1 MTTVFQ
7 FSSSATL
14 EQLTGRK
21 AFNLDDLLGIVKTCS
36 DSSIFY
42 HTFSAFLKMRQAQI
56 PFNSDFAI
64 WVAQQLNEA
73 GLAERLRAIDLT
85 EQVTI
90 QSLRSN
96 LIRIIEAYKEEKP
109 KSCSKTADEP
119 FYLYDVM
126 RIVYL
131 TDKFAYDL
139 KSLRDLLKGISI
151 YSIYFHFIESR
162 LYARRRTDDL
172 SIWIETELNLPALAK
187 RIRRIDITVYTI
199 EGMRSKLVEV
209 INAHLSEETTVSP
222 GSKVARP

>member
-73 GLAERLRAIDLT
+73 GLAERLRAVDLT

-96 LIRIIEAYKEEKP
+96 LIQIIEAYKEEKP
-109 KSCSKTADEP
+109 KSFSKTADEP

-126 RIVYL
+126 RMVYL

-139 KSLRDLLKGISI
+139 ASLSDVLKGISI

-199 EGMRSKLVEV
+199 EGLRSKLVEV
-209 INAHLSEETTVSP
+209 INAHLSGQTTAIS
-222 GSKVARP
+222 G

>member
-73 GLAERLRAIDLT
+73 GLAERLRAVDLT

-96 LIRIIEAYKEEKP
+96 LIQIIEAYKEEKP
-109 KSCSKTADEP
+109 KSFSKTADEP

-126 RIVYL
+126 RMVYL

-139 KSLRDLLKGISI
+139 ASLRDVLKGISI

-209 INAHLSEETTVSP
+209 INAHLSRQTSAIS
-222 GSKVARP
+222 G

>member
-21 AFNLDDLLGIVKTCS
+21 AFNLDDLLGIVKSCS

-73 GLAERLRAIDLT
+73 GLAERLRAVDLT

-96 LIRIIEAYKEEKP
+96 LIQIIEAYKEEKP
-109 KSCSKTADEP
+109 KSFSKTADEP

-126 RIVYL
+126 RMVYL

-139 KSLRDLLKGISI
+139 ESLRDVLKGISI

-172 SIWIETELNLPALAK
+172 SIWMETELNLPALAK

-199 EGMRSKLVEV
+199 EGLRSKLVEV
-209 INAHLSEETTVSP
+209 INAHLSGQTTAIS
-222 GSKVARP
+222 G

>member
-21 AFNLDDLLGIVKTCS
+21 AFNLDDLLGIMKTCS

-42 HTFSAFLKMRQAQI
+42 HTFSAFRKMRQAQI

-73 GLAERLRAIDLT
+73 GLAERLRAVDLT

-90 QSLRSN
+90 QSLRFN
-96 LIRIIEAYKEEKP
+96 LIQIIEAYKVEKP
-109 KSCSKTADEP
+109 NSFSKTADEP

-126 RIVYL
+126 RMVYL

-139 KSLRDLLKGISI
+139 ESLRDVLKGISI
-151 YSIYFHFIESR
+151 YSIYYHFIESR

-172 SIWIETELNLPALAK
+172 TIWIETELNLPALAN
-187 RIRRIDITVYTI
+187 RIRRIDITVYTM
-199 EGMRSKLVEV
+199 EGLRSKLLEL
-209 INAHLSEETTVSP
+209 INAHLSVQTS
-222 GSKVARP
+222 AI

>member
-7 FSSSATL
+7 FSSSASL

-21 AFNLDDLLGIVKTCS
+21 AFSLDELLDMVKTCS

-42 HTFSAFLKMRQAQI
+42 HTFSAFLKMREAQI

-64 WVAQQLNEA
+64 WVAHQLNEA
-73 GLAERLRAIDLT
+73 GLAERLRALDLT
-85 EQVTI
+85 EHTTI
-90 QSLRSN
+90 QSLRFN
-96 LIRIIEAYKEEKP
+96 LVRIIEAYKEEKP
-109 KSCSKTADEP
+109 RSFSKTADEP

-139 KSLRDLLKGISI
+139 KSLRDLLKEISI

-162 LYARRRTDDL
+162 IHARRQSDDL
-172 SIWIETELNLPALAK
+172 SFWIEDALKLPELAK
-187 RIRRIDITVYTI
+187 RIKRIDISVYTI
-199 EGMRSKLVEV
+199 EGLRSKIVEV
-209 INAHLSEETTVSP
+209 INAYLSAQAEAQT
-222 GSKVARP
+222 R

>member
-7 FSSSATL
+7 FSSSASL
-14 EQLTGRK
+14 EQLTGQK
-21 AFNLDDLLGIVKTCS
+21 AFNLVELLDMVKTCS

-42 HTFSAFLKMRQAQI
+42 HTFSAFLKMREAQI

-85 EQVTI
+85 EQVDI
-90 QSLRSN
+90 QGLRSR
-96 LIRIIEAYKEEKP
+96 LIRIIESYKEEKP
-109 KSCSKTADEP
+109 KAFTKTADEP

-139 KSLRDLLKGISI
+139 ASLKDILEGLSI

-162 LYARRRTDDL
+162 LYARRRSDDL
-172 SIWIETELNLPALAK
+172 SFWIEDALELPEPAK

-199 EGMRSKLVEV
+199 EGLRSKLVAV
-209 INAHLSEETTVSP
+209 LNDHLSRPTT
-222 GSKVARP
+222 GGTR

>member
-7 FSSSATL
+7 FSSSASL
-14 EQLTGRK
+14 EQLTGRQ
-21 AFNLDDLLGIVKTCS
+21 AFNLEELLDMVETCS

-42 HTFSAFLKMRQAQI
+42 HTFSAFLKMREAQI

-73 GLAERLRAIDLT
+73 GLAERLSAVDLT

-96 LIRIIEAYKEEKP
+96 LIQSIEAYRKEKP
-109 KSCSKTADEP
+109 KSFSKPADEP
-119 FYLYDVM
+119 FYLYDVV

-139 KSLRDLLKGISI
+139 ESLRDILKGISI

-162 LYARRRTDDL
+162 LDARRRTDDL
-172 SIWIETELNLPALAK
+172 SFWIETELNLPALAK
-187 RIRRIDITVYTI
+187 RIRRIDMTVYTI
-199 EGMRSKLVEV
+199 EGLRSKLVEV
-209 INAHLSEETTVSP
+209 LNAHLSGQTSAIP
-222 GSKVARP
+222 A

>member
-7 FSSSATL
+7 FSSSASL

-21 AFNLDDLLGIVKTCS
+21 AFNLGELLDMVKTCS

-42 HTFSAFLKMRQAQI
+42 HTFSAFLKMREAQI

-64 WVAQQLNEA
+64 WVAHQLNEA
-73 GLAERLRAIDLT
+73 GLAERLRAVDLT
-85 EQVTI
+85 EQITI
-90 QSLRSN
+90 QDLRFN
-96 LIRIIEAYKEEKP
+96 LIQMIETYKEEKP
-109 KSCSKTADEP
+109 KSFSKTADDP

-126 RIVYL
+126 QMVYL

-139 KSLRDLLKGISI
+139 KSLRDVLKGISI

-162 LYARRRTDDL
+162 LYAGRRTDDL
-172 SIWIETELNLPALAK
+172 SIWIETELNLPVLAK

-199 EGMRSKLVEV
+199 EGLRSRLVEV
-209 INAHLSEETTVSP
+209 INAHLSGQTSAIP
-222 GSKVARP
+222 S

>member
-7 FSSSATL
+7 FSSSASL
-14 EQLTGRK
+14 EQLTGQK
-21 AFNLDDLLGIVKTCS
+21 AFNLVELLDMVKTCS

-42 HTFSAFLKMRQAQI
+42 HTFSAFLKMREAQI

-85 EQVTI
+85 EQITI

-96 LIRIIEAYKEEKP
+96 LIRIIESYKEERP
-109 KSCSKTADEP
+109 KAFTKTADEP

-126 RIVYL
+126 RMVYL

-139 KSLRDLLKGISI
+139 GSLRDILEGISI
-151 YSIYFHFIESR
+151 YSIYYHFIEAR
-162 LYARRRTDDL
+162 IYARQSDDL
-172 SIWIETELNLPALAK
+172 SFWIEGELKLPEPAK

-199 EGMRSKLVEV
+199 EGLRSKLVEV
-209 INAHLSEETTVSP
+209 LNEHLSKPTTVSP
-222 GSKVARP
+222 H

>member
-73 GLAERLRAIDLT
+73 GLAERLRAVDLT

-96 LIRIIEAYKEEKP
+96 LIQIIEAYKEEKP
-109 KSCSKTADEP
+109 KSFSKSADEP

-126 RIVYL
+126 RMVYL

-139 KSLRDLLKGISI
+139 ASLRDVLKGISI

-172 SIWIETELNLPALAK
+172 SIWIETELKLAALAK

-199 EGMRSKLVEV
+199 EGLRSKLVEV
-209 INAHLSEETTVSP
+209 INAHLSGQTSAIS
-222 GSKVARP
+222 G

>member
-7 FSSSATL
+7 FSSSASL

-21 AFNLDDLLGIVKTCS
+21 AFNLDELLEMVRTCS

-42 HTFSAFLKMRQAQI
+42 HTFSAFLKMREAQI

-64 WVAQQLNEA
+64 WVARQLNEA
-73 GLAERLRAIDLT
+73 GLAERLRAVDLT

-96 LIRIIEAYKEEKP
+96 LIQIIESYKEEKP
-109 KSCSKTADEP
+109 RAFSKTADEP

-126 RIVYL
+126 QLVYL

-139 KSLRDLLKGISI
+139 KSLRDAMKGISI
-151 YSIYFHFIESR
+151 YSIYFHLIESR
-162 LYARRRTDDL
+162 LYTRRQTDDV
-172 SIWIETELNLPALAK
+172 SVWIEDGLNLPALAK
-187 RIRRIDITVYTI
+187 RIRGIDITVYTI
-199 EGMRSKLVEV
+199 EGLRAKILEV
-209 INAHLSEETTVSP
+209 IDGHLS
-222 GSKVARP
+222 VASH